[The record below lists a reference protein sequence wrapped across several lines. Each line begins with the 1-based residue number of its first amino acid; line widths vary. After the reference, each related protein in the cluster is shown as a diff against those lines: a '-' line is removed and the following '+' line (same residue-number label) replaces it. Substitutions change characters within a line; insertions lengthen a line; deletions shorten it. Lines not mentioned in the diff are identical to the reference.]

1 MKHNSALLITFLCL
15 LLGAT
20 LKGQIAP
27 DFSATAQNGNSY
39 NLYNTLNAGKTVVLA
54 FFSTQSDASKIYHN
68 SNSLKS
74 LYTSHGPGA
83 QGDNKVEIFYVE
95 GDPSTPTGCLSGTCG
110 GGSMNWTAGISF
122 PVIDDSSIAATYG
135 VTTFPAV
142 FIICADK
149 KIQSVPA
156 LGANSLWAKAKECPV
171 TYGWQNIGI
180 YYFNPGSPYDEIC
193 GTTTLKPSFKIV
205 NVGALPV
212 TSAIIKLRWNDS
224 QMDSIPWTG
233 VLNTYEEI
241 ELEMKEV
248 ITSDPGTL
256 SVSVSMPGINDANMT
271 DNVRTKTFTQAK
283 IFTDSIVKVK
293 IRTDEYGFETYWDV
307 KDRWGNIVKFGGNT
321 HVGPSGG
328 GVIIDQNNVSEAAC
342 EGQTTYGWNLH
353 IPSSGCYSFN
363 LVDAFG
369 DGFLCTNQ
377 AEDCGYYQLFNSSNL
392 FTALISGTEFQD
404 YRRHLFGVDAE
415 GLPSSTGEGQVTVT
429 PVRKVFPNPAQSV
442 IQIEFDNKIPQEV
455 AMEIYSVGGQLLL
468 AQPPRHLS
476 AGVQTL
482 SAPVEGWPDGL
493 YRIIITGADGIQAG
507 SFVKK
512 GQ

>member
-1 MKHNSALLITFLCL
+1 MKHNSALLILLCL

-27 DFSATAQNGNSY
+27 DFSATALNGNPYTLS
-39 NLYNTLNAGKTVVLA
+39 NTLNSGKTVVLV
-54 FFSTQSDASKIYHN
+54 FFSTQSDASKTYHN
-68 SNSLKS
+68 SHSLKS
-74 LYTSHGPGA
+74 LYASHGPGA
-83 QGDNKVEIFYVE
+83 QGDNRVEIFYVE
-95 GDPSTPTGCLSGTCG
+95 GDPATPSNCLSGTCG
-110 GGSMNWTAGISF
+110 GDNMNWTSGITF
-122 PVIDDSSIAATYG
+122 PVFDNSGLAATYG

-156 LGANSLWAKAKECPV
+156 LSANSLWAKAKECPV

-180 YYFNPGSPYDEIC
+180 YSFNPGTPYDEIC
-193 GTTTLKPSFKIV
+193 GMTSLKPTFKVV

-212 TSAIIKLRWNDS
+212 TSALIKLSWNNS
-224 QMDSIPWTG
+224 QMDSIQWSG

-248 ITSDPGTL
+248 ITEGPGTL
-256 SVSVSMPGINDANMT
+256 SVSVSMPGMNDDNMT
-271 DNVRTKTFTQAK
+271 DNVRTKIFTPAK
-283 IFTDSIVKVK
+283 IFTDSIIKVK

-307 KDRWGNIVKFGGNT
+307 KDRWGNLVKFGGNT
-321 HVGPSGG
+321 QVGPNGG
-328 GVIIDQNNVSEAAC
+328 GIIINQANVSEAAC

-369 DGFLCTNQ
+369 DGFLCTTQ
-377 AEDCGYYQLFNSSNL
+377 EEDCGYYQIFNSSNL
-392 FTALISGTEFQD
+392 FDPILSGSTFQD
-404 YRRHLFGVDAE
+404 YKRHLFGVDAE
-415 GLPSSTGEGQVTVT
+415 GLPSSTNDGQISVV
-429 PVRKVFPNPAQSV
+429 PVRKIYPNPTQSA
-442 IQIEFDNKIPQEV
+442 IQIEFDNKVAQEISLKV
-455 AMEIYSVGGQLLL
+455 YSVSGQLLL
-468 AQPPRHLS
+468 AQQPRYLNS
-476 AGVQTL
+476 GIQTL
-482 SAPVEGWPDGL
+482 TAQVEGWTDGL